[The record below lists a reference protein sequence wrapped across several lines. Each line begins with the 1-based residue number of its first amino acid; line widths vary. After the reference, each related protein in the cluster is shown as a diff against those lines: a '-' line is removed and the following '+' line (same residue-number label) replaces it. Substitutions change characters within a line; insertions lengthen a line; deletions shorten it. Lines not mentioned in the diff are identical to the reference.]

1 MDLRNASRFR
11 KKEKQLQEA
20 LKRIEML
27 ELHPNVAKE
36 LEKESK
42 LNVSENMGALFW
54 LKEGEEK
61 VIREIEEEYGVFIY
75 HCIRTYTQMGML
87 LSCLYVSSS
96 EEEWEME
103 RVDLEGNRP
112 LAYVY
117 NADFPEFSEFGG
129 IGIKQQFGGVIRE
142 Y

>member
-1 MDLRNASRFR
+1 MNLR
-11 KKEKQLQEA
+11 EKQLQEA

-42 LNVSENMGALFW
+42 LNASEHMGALFW
-54 LKEGEEK
+54 LKEGEEEVVRK
-61 VIREIEEEYGVFIY
+61 IEDKYGVFIY
-75 HCIRTYTQMGML
+75 HVIRSYTQMGML
-87 LSCLYVSSS
+87 LSFLYVSSS

-103 RVDLEGNRP
+103 RADLDGNCP
-112 LAYVY
+112 IAYVY

-129 IGIKQQFGGVIRE
+129 IGIRPMFGGVIRE

>member
-1 MDLRNASRFR
+1 MDLR
-11 KKEKQLQEA
+11 KKQLQEA

-42 LNVSENMGALFW
+42 LNVSEHMGALFW

-61 VIREIEEEYGVFIY
+61 IIRKIEEKYGIFVY
-75 HCIRTYTQMGML
+75 HCIRSYTQMGMM

-96 EEEWEME
+96 EEEWGME
-103 RVDLEGNRP
+103 RVDLEENCP
-112 LAYVY
+112 IAYVH
-117 NADFPEFSEFGG
+117 NAGVPEFSEFGS

>member
-1 MDLRNASRFR
+1 MDL
-11 KKEKQLQEA
+11 KKKQKQEA
-20 LKRIEML
+20 LKRIKML
-27 ELHPNVAKE
+27 ELHPNVARE

-42 LNVSENMGALFW
+42 LNASEHMGALFW

-61 VIREIEEEYGVFIY
+61 VIRKIEEEYGVFIY

-103 RVDLEGNRP
+103 RADLIENSP

-117 NADFPEFSEFGG
+117 NANYPDFSEFGG
-129 IGIKQQFGGVIRE
+129 IGIRPMFGGVIRE

>member
-1 MDLRNASRFR
+1 MDLR
-11 KKEKQLQEA
+11 KKQLDEA
-20 LKRIEML
+20 LKRMEML

-36 LEKESK
+36 LEKENK
-42 LNVSENMGALFW
+42 LNVSEHMGALFW

-61 VIREIEEEYGVFIY
+61 IIRKIEEKYGIFVY
-75 HCIRTYTQMGML
+75 HCIRSYTQMGMM

-103 RVDLEGNRP
+103 RADLDENCP
-112 LAYVY
+112 IAYVY

>member
-1 MDLRNASRFR
+1 MDLR
-11 KKEKQLQEA
+11 KKQLQEA

-42 LNVSENMGALFW
+42 LNVSEHMGALFW
-54 LKEGEEK
+54 LKEGEDEI
-61 VIREIEEEYGVFIY
+61 IRKIEEQYGILVY
-75 HCIRTYTQMGML
+75 HCIRSHTEMGMM

-103 RVDLEGNRP
+103 RVDLERNRP

-117 NADFPEFSEFGG
+117 NADFPEFSEFGS

>member
-1 MDLRNASRFR
+1 MKL
-11 KKEKQLQEA
+11 KEKQLQEA
-20 LKRIEML
+20 LERMKAL
-27 ELHPNVAKE
+27 NLHPNVAKE
-36 LEKESK
+36 LEEENK
-42 LNVSENMGALFW
+42 LNVSEHMGTLFW

-61 VIREIEEEYGVFIY
+61 VIREIEERYGIFVY
-75 HCIRTYTQMGML
+75 HCIRSYTQMGIL

-103 RVDLEGNRP
+103 RADLEGNRP

-129 IGIKQQFGGVIRE
+129 IRIKQQFGGVIRE

>member
-1 MDLRNASRFR
+1 MDLR
-11 KKEKQLQEA
+11 KKQLDEA
-20 LKRIEML
+20 LKRMEML

-42 LNVSENMGALFW
+42 LNVSEHMGALFW

-61 VIREIEEEYGVFIY
+61 VIREIEEKYGIFVY
-75 HCIRTYTQMGML
+75 HCIRSYTEIGMM

-103 RVDLEGNRP
+103 RADLEGNRP
-112 LAYVY
+112 IAYVY
-117 NADFPEFSEFGG
+117 NAGFPEFSEFGG
-129 IGIKQQFGGVIRE
+129 IGIRPMFGGVIRE